1 MRKIYWKMLPH
12 HINLLKYTLQ
22 EKNQKL
28 QQQVELDN
36 MRNKMQKSSNAEDQ
50 SKLKF
55 LSSCI
60 EILVK
65 VIGKL
70 QERSPLRDSV
80 VRSSSYLSRLNMID
94 DSEVRITQFN
104 PLSANPTK
112 WSNILKQ
119 FVDNLPTNC
128 LSVLDHFVKLA
139 LKWLRHE

>member
-1 MRKIYWKMLPH
+1 MLPH
-12 HINLLKYTLQ
+12 HINFLKYTLQ

-36 MRNKMQKSSNAEDQ
+36 MTNKMQKSSNAEDQ

-55 LSSCI
+55 LISCI

-94 DSEVRITQFN
+94 DSEVRIAQFN

-112 WSNILKQ
+112 WSNTLKQ
-119 FVDNLPTNC
+119 FVDNFPTNC
-128 LSVLDHFVKLA
+128 LSVFDHFMKLA
-139 LKWLRHE
+139 LKGLRHE